1 MIPINDYQKKIYEAL
16 SSTGYK
22 VFDEVPVD
30 EELPLIVISDYTLS
44 DGVVKSESYAI
55 SQTINIYSEYEGKK
69 EINEMVS
76 VTLDKLKSL
85 VNEDITGTFFI
96 ADIRLLESSV
106 SRNEESFYMAN
117 LNIQFELE
125 EN

>member
-30 EELPLIVISDYTLS
+30 EELPLIAISDYTLS
-44 DGVVKSESYAI
+44 DGVVKSESYTI

-85 VNEDITGTFFI
+85 VNVNITDTFFI

-125 EN
+125 GE

>member
-30 EELPLIVISDYTLS
+30 EELPLIAISDYTLS
-44 DGVVKSESYAI
+44 DGVVKSESYTI
-55 SQTINIYSEYEGKK
+55 SQAINIYSEYEGKK

-76 VTLDKLKSL
+76 VVLDKLKSL
-85 VNEDITGTFFI
+85 VDSNIADTFFI

-125 EN
+125 GN

>member
-1 MIPINDYQKKIYEAL
+1 MIPLNEYQKKIYEAL

-30 EELPLIVISDYTLS
+30 EELPLIAISDYTLS
-44 DGVVKSESYAI
+44 DGVVKSESYTI
-55 SQTINIYSEYEGKK
+55 SQAINIYSEYEGKK

-85 VNEDITGTFFI
+85 VNEDITDTFFI

-125 EN
+125 GE

>member
-1 MIPINDYQKKIYEAL
+1 MIPLNEYQKKIYEAL

-22 VFDEVPVD
+22 VFDEVPTD
-30 EELPLIVISDYTLS
+30 EELPLLTIGDYTLS
-44 DGVVKSESYAI
+44 DGVVKSESYVI
-55 SQTINIYSEYEGKK
+55 SQAINIYSEYEGKK
-69 EINEMVS
+69 EINQMVS
-76 VTLDKLKSL
+76 VILDKLKGL
-85 VNEDITGTFFI
+85 VDEYITDTFFI

-106 SRNEESFYMAN
+106 SRNEEGFYMAN

>member
-30 EELPLIVISDYTLS
+30 EELPLIAISDYTLS
-44 DGVVKSESYAI
+44 DGVVKSESYTI
-55 SQTINIYSEYEGKK
+55 SQAINIYSEYEGKK

-125 EN
+125 GE

>member
-30 EELPLIVISDYTLS
+30 EELPLIAISDYTLS
-44 DGVVKSESYAI
+44 DGVVKSESYTI
-55 SQTINIYSEYEGKK
+55 SQAINIYSEYEGKK

-125 EN
+125 GN

>member
-1 MIPINDYQKKIYEAL
+1 MIPINDYQKKIYKSL

-22 VFDEVPVD
+22 VFDEVPND

-44 DGVVKSESYAI
+44 DGVVKSESYTI
-55 SQTINIYSEYEGKK
+55 SQAINIYSEYEGKK

-85 VNEDITGTFFI
+85 VDEYITGTFFI

-125 EN
+125 GN

>member
-1 MIPINDYQKKIYEAL
+1 MVPINDYQKKIYMTINNTE
-16 SSTGYK
+16 YK
-22 VFDEVPVD
+22 VFDEVPTD
-30 EELPLIVISDYTLS
+30 EALPLVVLGDYTLS
-44 DGVVKSESYAI
+44 DGVVKSESYTI

-96 ADIRLLESSV
+96 ADVRLLESSV
-106 SRNEESFYMAN
+106 SRNEEGFYMAN

-125 EN
+125 GN

>member
-1 MIPINDYQKKIYEAL
+1 MIPINDYQKKIYQTL

-22 VFDEVPVD
+22 VFDEVPMD
-30 EELPLIVISDYTLS
+30 EELPLIEIGDYTLS
-44 DGVVKSESYAI
+44 DGVVKSESYTI
-55 SQTINIYSEYEGKK
+55 SQTINIYSDYEGKK
-69 EINEMVS
+69 EINQMVS

-85 VNEDITGTFFI
+85 VNTDITDTFFI

-106 SRNEESFYMAN
+106 SRNEEGFYMAN

-125 EN
+125 GE

>member
-30 EELPLIVISDYTLS
+30 EELPLIAISDYTLS
-44 DGVVKSESYAI
+44 DGVVKSESYTI
-55 SQTINIYSEYEGKK
+55 SQAINIYSEYEGKK

-76 VTLDKLKSL
+76 VTLDKLKNL

-125 EN
+125 GN

>member
-1 MIPINDYQKKIYEAL
+1 MIPLNDYQKKIYEAL

-22 VFDEVPVD
+22 VFDEVPTD
-30 EELPLIVISDYTLS
+30 EELPLVTISDYTLS
-44 DGVVKSESYAI
+44 DGVVKSESYTI
-55 SQTINIYSEYEGKK
+55 SQAINIYSEYEGKK

-76 VTLDKLKSL
+76 VALDKLKGL
-85 VNEDITGTFFI
+85 VDEYITDTFFI

-106 SRNEESFYMAN
+106 SRNEEGFYMAN

-125 EN
+125 GN

>member
-30 EELPLIVISDYTLS
+30 EELPLVTIGDYTLS
-44 DGVVKSESYAI
+44 DGVVKSESYTI
-55 SQTINIYSEYEGKK
+55 SQAINIYSEYEGKK

-125 EN
+125 GN

>member
-1 MIPINDYQKKIYEAL
+1 MIPLNEYQKKIYEAL

-30 EELPLIVISDYTLS
+30 EELPLIAISDYTLS
-44 DGVVKSESYAI
+44 DGVVKSESYTI
-55 SQTINIYSEYEGKK
+55 SQAINIYSEYEGKK

-125 EN
+125 GN

>member
-30 EELPLIVISDYTLS
+30 EELPLIAISDYTLS
-44 DGVVKSESYAI
+44 DGVVKSESYTI
-55 SQTINIYSEYEGKK
+55 SQAINIYSEYEGKK

-85 VNEDITGTFFI
+85 VNEDITDTFFI

-125 EN
+125 GE

>member
-1 MIPINDYQKKIYEAL
+1 MISINDYQKKIYEAL

-30 EELPLIVISDYTLS
+30 EELPLVTISDYTLS
-44 DGVVKSESYAI
+44 DGVVKSESYTI
-55 SQTINIYSEYEGKK
+55 SQAINIYSEYEGKK

-106 SRNEESFYMAN
+106 SRNEEGFYMAN

-125 EN
+125 GE

>member
-1 MIPINDYQKKIYEAL
+1 MIPLNDYQKKIYEAL

-22 VFDEVPVD
+22 VFDEVPTD
-30 EELPLIVISDYTLS
+30 EELPLVAIGDYTLS
-44 DGVVKSESYAI
+44 DGVVKSESYTI
-55 SQTINIYSEYEGKK
+55 SQAINIYSEYEGKK

-76 VTLDKLKSL
+76 VTLDKLKGL
-85 VNEDITGTFFI
+85 VDEYITGTFFI

-106 SRNEESFYMAN
+106 SRNEEGFYMAN

-125 EN
+125 GN

>member
-30 EELPLIVISDYTLS
+30 EELPLIAISDYTLS
-44 DGVVKSESYAI
+44 DGVVKSESYTI

-106 SRNEESFYMAN
+106 SRNEESFYIAN

-125 EN
+125 GE

>member
-1 MIPINDYQKKIYEAL
+1 MIPLNEYQKKIYEAL

-30 EELPLIVISDYTLS
+30 EELPLIAISDYTLS
-44 DGVVKSESYAI
+44 DGVVKSESYTI

-125 EN
+125 GE

>member
-30 EELPLIVISDYTLS
+30 EELPLIAISDYTLS
-44 DGVVKSESYAI
+44 DGVVKSESYTI

-85 VNEDITGTFFI
+85 VTEDITGTFFI

-125 EN
+125 GE

>member
-1 MIPINDYQKKIYEAL
+1 MVPINDYQKKIYMTINNTE
-16 SSTGYK
+16 YK
-22 VFDEVPVD
+22 VFDEVPTD
-30 EELPLIVISDYTLS
+30 EALPLVVLGDYTLS
-44 DGVVKSESYAI
+44 DGVVKSESYTI

-96 ADIRLLESSV
+96 ADVRLLESSV

-125 EN
+125 GE

>member
-30 EELPLIVISDYTLS
+30 EELPLIAISDYTLS
-44 DGVVKSESYAI
+44 DGVVKSESYTI
-55 SQTINIYSEYEGKK
+55 SQAINIYSEYEGKK

-76 VTLDKLKSL
+76 VTLDKLKNL
-85 VNEDITGTFFI
+85 VNEDITDTFFI

-125 EN
+125 GE

>member
-30 EELPLIVISDYTLS
+30 EELPLIAISDYTLS
-44 DGVVKSESYAI
+44 DGVVKSESYTI
-55 SQTINIYSEYEGKK
+55 SQAINIYSEYEGKK
-69 EINEMVS
+69 EINEMMS

-96 ADIRLLESSV
+96 ADVRLLESSV

-125 EN
+125 GE

>member
-30 EELPLIVISDYTLS
+30 EELPLIAISDYTLS
-44 DGVVKSESYAI
+44 DGVVKSESYTI
-55 SQTINIYSEYEGKK
+55 SQAINIYSEYEGKK

-96 ADIRLLESSV
+96 ADVRLLESSV

-125 EN
+125 GE

>member
-30 EELPLIVISDYTLS
+30 EELPLIAISDYTLS
-44 DGVVKSESYAI
+44 DGVVKSESYTI

-125 EN
+125 GE

>member
-1 MIPINDYQKKIYEAL
+1 MIPLNDYQKKIYDAL

-22 VFDEVPVD
+22 VFDEVPTD
-30 EELPLIVISDYTLS
+30 EELPLLTIGDYTLS
-44 DGVVKSESYAI
+44 DGVVKSESYVI
-55 SQTINIYSEYEGKK
+55 SQAINIYSEYEGKK
-69 EINEMVS
+69 EIHQMVS
-76 VTLDKLKSL
+76 VILDKLKGL
-85 VNEDITGTFFI
+85 VDEYITDTFFI

-106 SRNEESFYMAN
+106 SRNEEGFYMAN

>member
-1 MIPINDYQKKIYEAL
+1 MIPINDYQKKIYETL

-30 EELPLIVISDYTLS
+30 EELPLIAISDYTLS
-44 DGVVKSESYAI
+44 DGVVKSESYTI
-55 SQTINIYSEYEGKK
+55 SQAINIYSEYEGKK

-76 VTLDKLKSL
+76 VVLDKLKSL

-125 EN
+125 GE

>member
-30 EELPLIVISDYTLS
+30 EELPLIAISDYTLS
-44 DGVVKSESYAI
+44 DGVVKSESYTI

-125 EN
+125 GN

>member
-30 EELPLIVISDYTLS
+30 EELPLIAISDYTLS
-44 DGVVKSESYAI
+44 DGVVKSESYTI

-106 SRNEESFYMAN
+106 SRHEESFYMAN

-125 EN
+125 GE